1 MRLGGTLLLQASAQ
15 LIEKARVAAADRLNV
30 APTRLHREGEAF
42 VLPRWWWRDRRIA
55 WDEISRHVARNGL
68 PEDRNQRKLSAA
80 AEFVGRIPAY
90 PTGAAVCELE
100 IDPDTGDVELMRY
113 SAVDDVGLAIN
124 PLIVEGQIH
133 GGLAQGLGQALCEGY
148 SLDSRSGQVL
158 AGSYMDY
165 RLPRAGL
172 LPKLSIELAN
182 DPTLGNPLGVKGGGE
197 SGITPATAATFNA
210 LADAL
215 SDFTRKE
222 LPMPATALALWQVI
236 HPEEQI
242 QHE

>member
-1 MRLGGTLLLQASAQ
+1 
-15 LIEKARVAAADRLNV
+15 
-30 APTRLHREGEAF
+30 
-42 VLPRWWWRDRRIA
+42 
-55 WDEISRHVARNGL
+55 
-68 PEDRNQRKLSAA
+68 
-80 AEFVGRIPAY
+80 
-90 PTGAAVCELE
+90 
-100 IDPDTGDVELMRY
+100 
-113 SAVDDVGLAIN
+113 
-124 PLIVEGQIH
+124 
-133 GGLAQGLGQALCEGY
+133 
-148 SLDSRSGQVL
+148 
-158 AGSYMDY
+158 MDY